1 VFQTA
6 AERLGL
12 PAGSCAVVEDA
23 VHGIEAA
30 RRAGMVAI
38 ALTGTAPRDALAGA
52 NLIVE
57 NLRDLSPRAIRR
69 LLKR

>member
-30 RRAGMVAI
+30 KRAGMVAI
-38 ALTGTAPRDALAGA
+38 ALTGTAPRDELSGA

-57 NLRDLSPRAIRR
+57 SLRDLSPRAIRR
-69 LLKR
+69 LLER